1 MDRPTR
7 IIDDPTVREVYSNR
21 IACASYDGAVVV
33 FALACLRNVGER
45 VGDKADH
52 NEAVI
57 NNRLCIPEAIAVDC
71 TKSWALRSKRCWSA
85 RLKLRLPNLG
95 LFVRGKSSWTQA
107 MTWGQVQPLT

>member
-7 IIDDPTVREVYSNR
+7 IVDNPTVREVYSNR

-33 FALACLRNVGER
+33 LALACLRNVGER

-57 NNRLCIPEAIAVDC
+57 NNRLCIPEAVAVELHEILGAAIEKMLERKAE
-71 TKSWALRSKRCWSA
+71 TTPAKPRLVRKRPKA
-85 RLKLRLPNLG
+85 PERK
-95 LFVRGKSSWTQA
+95 Q
-107 MTWGQVQPLT
+107 